1 MRQIDVKYKTSGD
14 ITKLDGTPVPDD
26 EPLMLFRGRDKLL
39 LELLNRYAELCRD
52 NGSPPEQLEKLQKQ
66 VDTIKTWQ
74 AAHPD
79 RLKIPD

>member
-1 MRQIDVKYKTSGD
+1 MRQIDLKYKTSGN

-39 LELLNRYAELCRD
+39 PQLLERYEELCRN
-52 NGSPPEQLEKLQKQ
+52 NGSPPGQLEKLHKQ
-66 VDTIKTWQ
+66 VNKITSWQ
-74 AAHPD
+74 SAHPD